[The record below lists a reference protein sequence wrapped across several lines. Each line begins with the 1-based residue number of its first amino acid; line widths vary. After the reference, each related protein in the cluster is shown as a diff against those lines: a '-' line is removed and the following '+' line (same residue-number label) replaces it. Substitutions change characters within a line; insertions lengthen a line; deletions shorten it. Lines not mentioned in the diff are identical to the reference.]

1 MSSHRGD
8 VTRKFLLHQFLKE
21 QSKLEFGSATDR
33 LSQAV
38 RAHFDRTVKQLF
50 GRFTLPARWTTL
62 EVAGGI
68 RFKEETIVLLFTLA
82 DYHHDLWY
90 RINEDFSITITPPE
104 DPPPVLPCYP
114 LREEFRKYLFECFQS
129 NPIHIMI
136 PPIVYTVMYD
146 KMSSALW
153 ILPSFG

>member
-1 MSSHRGD
+1 M
-8 VTRKFLLHQFLKE
+8 
-21 QSKLEFGSATDR
+21 
-33 LSQAV
+33 
-38 RAHFDRTVKQLF
+38 
-50 GRFTLPARWTTL
+50 TTL

-68 RFKEETIVLLFTLA
+68 RFEEETIVLLFTLA

-129 NPIHIMI
+129 KPYPH
-136 PPIVYTVMYD
+136 YD
-146 KMSSALW
+146 TSDRLYRYGRQNVLPRALW